1 MPPLQLLP
9 LSSAPTDPQRE
20 FRVRA
25 PTGLTLILA
34 IVIAL
39 LVGAGVFSSLRA
51 GGSLLPGAIAW
62 WAAFWLGLLWL
73 FYFAM
78 VRKARHPDAW
88 LVRTTVDGLYIKW
101 RSYLNVGWGR
111 EGPQVVFVPNETIV
125 SARRHQR
132 SWLSPES
139 QSGGVRQEHHTF
151 LELQL
156 DAVDLAPLARQLANE
171 RAGKP
176 DGKTVQTT
184 RWGHFPVSVE
194 PGNVL
199 RIEWRARP
207 GIGALLELLNA
218 RGIPLGAAAD
228 SEADLHA
235 TASEADLAELA
246 RRGDLMTLIRVLRV
260 REALTLADARDKAKA
275 LIAATGT
282 DRDKH

>member
-1 MPPLQLLP
+1 MPPIQLLP
-9 LSSAPTDPQRE
+9 LSSGPTQPLQE

-25 PTGLTLILA
+25 PALATLILA

-39 LVGAGVFSSLRA
+39 LVWVGLRGGVRVGGGA
-51 GGSLLPGAIAW
+51 LPAFIAW
-62 WAAFWLGLLWL
+62 WTAFWLGLLWL

-88 LVRTTVDGLYIKW
+88 LVRTTMDGLYIKW

-111 EGPQVVFVPNETIV
+111 TGPQVIFVPYEQIV
-125 SARRHQR
+125 SARQHKRH
-132 SWLSPES
+132 WLSPEN
-139 QSGGVRQEHHTF
+139 QSGGVRHEQHTF

-156 DAVDLAPLARQLANE
+156 DTVDLAPLEHQLANE

-207 GIGALLELLNA
+207 GVGTLLEQLNA

-235 TASEADLAELA
+235 TASEADVAELA

-275 LIAATGT
+275 LIAATGN
-282 DRDKH
+282 DRDRH